1 MAKPTQE
8 EQKLRWDNQVKAAI
22 ADGDIENL
30 QRLSAQG
37 LQVEDVKLWIWDNA
51 PVALRA
57 AMKLMADRDFM
68 SVARGG

>member
-22 ADGDIENL
+22 ADGDLENL
-30 QRLSAQG
+30 QRLGAQG
-37 LQVEDVKLWIWDNA
+37 LQVEDVQLWIWDNA